1 MRLALLAV
9 LVVAPCLPAFGAAG
23 EMAAVAQMAADR
35 GCYNCHG
42 EPPRR
47 SVPSLRGIAAAYAQH
62 RGRLDA
68 ATEQELVDRLR
79 KGSLFS
85 HIAAH
90 ERLGDEDA
98 RRFVRWLVE
107 GGPDAR

>member
-1 MRLALLAV
+1 MRFALLAILACSV
-9 LVVAPCLPAFGAAG
+9 PAFGAAP
-23 EMAAVAQMAADR
+23 EEWAAVTQMAADR
-35 GCYNCHG
+35 GCLNCHG

-47 SVPSLRGIAAAYAQH
+47 SAPSLRGIAAEYAQH

-68 ATEQELVDRLR
+68 ATEQKLVDRLR
-79 KGSLFS
+79 GGSLFS
-85 HIAAH
+85 HVAAH

-98 RRFVRWLVE
+98 RSFVRWLVE